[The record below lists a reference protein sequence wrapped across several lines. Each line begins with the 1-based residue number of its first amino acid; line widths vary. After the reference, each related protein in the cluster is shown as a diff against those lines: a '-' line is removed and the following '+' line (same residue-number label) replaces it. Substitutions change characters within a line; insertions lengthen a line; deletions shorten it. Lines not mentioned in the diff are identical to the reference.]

1 MMKALKRL
9 LRREPDTRTAR
20 SARRRQRQRQGERR
34 ARATKVRATRRL
46 MRRERM
52 LQSLLALSRPLVYI
66 ALAAAVATLPVG
78 LYRVILHAMGSPH
91 FALEEIRC
99 IGLDHL
105 TEEDVATAAGLRLGN
120 SIMAVD
126 PDDIEH
132 TLARE
137 DWVRKV
143 HVHRELPQTLIVEI
157 TERTPVAMLA
167 AGDLYLLDNTATPF
181 TRVGVR
187 EFPDLP
193 VLSLSSVESI
203 GLEDMRSIGLQEML
217 AEALA
222 LITEYEQTGL
232 GDRFPLEEISI
243 DPVEGYRIYS
253 RDGRV
258 TFVLGHGP
266 FVRKWERLDVVL
278 SDLDSRSAEVVT
290 VRLDNDTHP
299 WKVAVEAAH
308 LDLAGADRRRVYPLR
323 GAPRELL
330 P

>member
-9 LRREPDTRTAR
+9 LRRDPDTRTSR
-20 SARRRQRQRQGERR
+20 TREQRQRQRQGERR
-34 ARATKVRATRRL
+34 ARGTKVRAARRL
-46 MRRERM
+46 IRRERT
-52 LQSLLALSRPLVYI
+52 LKALIAFSRPLVYV
-66 ALAAAVATLPVG
+66 ALAAVVAILPVG
-78 LYRVILHAMGSPH
+78 LYRVILYAMGSPH
-91 FALEEIRC
+91 FALMEIRC
-99 IGLDHL
+99 QGLNHL
-105 TEEDVATAAGLRLGN
+105 SEEDVATAAGLRLGT

-126 PDDIEH
+126 PDDVEH

-143 HVHRELPQTLIVEI
+143 HVHRELPQTLVVEI

-167 AGDLYLLDNTATPF
+167 AGDLYLLDDTATPF

-187 EFPDLP
+187 EFSDLP

-222 LITEYEQTGL
+222 LITEYGQTGL

-253 RDGRV
+253 RGGQV

-266 FVRKWERLDVVL
+266 FVQKWERLEVVL
-278 SDLDSRSAEVVT
+278 SDLDSRGAEVVT

-299 WKVAVEAAH
+299 WKVAVKAAN
-308 LDLAGADRRRVYPLR
+308 LDLAGTDRRQVYPLR

>member
-1 MMKALKRL
+1 MKKALKRL
-9 LRREPDTRTAR
+9 LRRAPDSRTAR
-20 SARRRQRQRQGERR
+20 TTKSRQRQRQGERKVR
-34 ARATKVRATRRL
+34 GTKVRAARRL
-46 MRRERM
+46 MQRERTLQTLM
-52 LQSLLALSRPLVYI
+52 LLSRPLVYV
-66 ALAAAVATLPVG
+66 ALAAVVATLPVG

-91 FALEEIRC
+91 FALKEIRC
-99 IGLDHL
+99 LGLQHL
-105 TEEDVATAAGLRLGN
+105 TEEDVASAAGLRLGT

-132 TLARE
+132 ALARE

-143 HVHRELPQTLIVEI
+143 RVHRELPQTMVIEI
-157 TERTPVAMLA
+157 TERTPVAVLA
-167 AGDLYLLDNTATPF
+167 AGDLYLLDDTATPF

-187 EFPDLP
+187 EFPDFP

-203 GLEDMRSIGLQEML
+203 GLEDMRSIGLQQMM

-222 LITEYEQTGL
+222 LVTEYALTGL

-253 RDGRV
+253 RDGQV

-266 FVRKWERLDVVL
+266 FVQKWERLRVVL
-278 SDLDSRSAEVVT
+278 SDLDSRGAEVLT

-299 WKVAVEAAH
+299 WKVAVKAAH
-308 LDLAGADRRRVYPLR
+308 LDLAGTDRRQVFPLR

>member
-1 MMKALKRL
+1 MMKALQKL
-9 LRREPDTRTAR
+9 LRRDPDSRTSR
-20 SARRRQRQRQGERR
+20 STKRRQRQRQGERR
-34 ARATKVRATRRL
+34 ARGTKVRAARRL
-46 MRRERM
+46 MRRERT
-52 LQSLLALSRPLVYI
+52 LQSLIALSRPLLYV
-66 ALAAAVATLPVG
+66 AVAAVVATLPVG

-91 FALEEIRC
+91 FALQEIRC
-99 IGLDHL
+99 QGLDHL
-105 TEEDVATAAGLRLGN
+105 TEEDVVTAADLRLGT

-126 PDDIEH
+126 PDDVEH
-132 TLARE
+132 MLARE

-143 HVHRELPQTLIVEI
+143 HVRRELPQTLVVEI
-157 TERTPVAMLA
+157 TERTPVAVLA
-167 AGDLYLLDNTATPF
+167 AGDLYLLDETAAPF

-222 LITEYEQTGL
+222 LITEYGHTGL

-253 RDGRV
+253 MDGQI

-266 FVRKWERLDVVL
+266 FVQKWERLEVVL
-278 SDLDSRSAEVVT
+278 SDLDSRGAEVVT

-308 LDLAGADRRRVYPLR
+308 LDLAGSERRRVYPLR
-323 GAPRELL
+323 GAPREFL